1 MTLLTTLLAFAVA
14 IGVLVVFHELGHYTV
29 ARWCGVKVLRFSVG
43 FGAPVVKWTM
53 GRDRTE
59 WTLCALPLGGYVR
72 MLDERDETQVVDP
85 EDRARA
91 FNRQSVYKR
100 FAIVAAGPIANFLLA
115 IALYAGL
122 NLAGVTEPVAR
133 IAAPAAGT
141 LAARA
146 GLAGGELITGVR
158 ENGNSPDE
166 AVGDES
172 PVRSWEDLRWRLVD
186 PMIDGQRVTLVARTR
201 DGRAEYMLD
210 AAGQHFDADSEQ
222 DFMQRLGLVPSAR
235 VKVGQLL
242 PDGAAGKAGLRV
254 GDEITAVDGL
264 AVVSAKAL
272 VDAVRAHP
280 GKPLTLTIRRDGATQ
295 QITLT
300 PSAEVDAEQSGGGAA
315 AARVGK
321 IGAALASQV
330 DTVTVRYGL
339 FEAIGRGAQRTWDV
353 TAFSVRMFGKMITGQ
368 ASLKNLSG
376 PVTIADY
383 AGRSARLGLDYFVA
397 FLALVSIS
405 LGVLNLLP
413 IPVLD
418 GGYLLYYAVE
428 AITGRAVSE
437 RWQGAL
443 QRVGIV
449 CILALSAV
457 ALFNDLS
464 KLLH

>member
-1 MTLLTTLLAFAVA
+1 MNLLTTLLAFAVA

-29 ARWCGVKVLRFSVG
+29 ARLCGVKVLRFSVG
-43 FGAPVVKWTM
+43 FGAPLLKWTM

-59 WTLCALPLGGYVR
+59 WTVCALPLGGYVR
-72 MLDERDETQVVDP
+72 MLDERDETQIVAP
-85 EDRARA
+85 EDRDRA

-133 IAAPAAGT
+133 VAPPAAGT

-146 GLAGGELITGVR
+146 GLSGGEVITGVR
-158 ENGNSPDE
+158 ENGNGPDA
-166 AVGDES
+166 AVGDEA

-186 PMIDGQRVTLVARTR
+186 PMIEGQRVTLVARTR
-201 DGRAEYMLD
+201 DGRAEYTLD
-210 AAGQHFDADSEQ
+210 AAGQHLDADGDQ

-235 VKVGQLL
+235 VKVGQLT
-242 PDGAAGKAGLRV
+242 PGGVAEKAGLRV
-254 GDEITAVDGL
+254 GDEITAVDGSPL
-264 AVVSAKAL
+264 TSAKAL

-280 GKPLTLTIRRDGATQ
+280 GKPMTLTVRRDGGVRNV
-295 QITLT
+295 TLT
-300 PSAEVDAEQSGGGAA
+300 PSAEVDAAGQGAA
-315 AARVGK
+315 AGARVGK
-321 IGAALASQV
+321 IGAALASQI
-330 DTVTVRYGL
+330 DSVTVRYGL

>member
-1 MTLLTTLLAFAVA
+1 M
-14 IGVLVVFHELGHYTV
+14 
-29 ARWCGVKVLRFSVG
+29 
-43 FGAPVVKWTM
+43 
-53 GRDRTE
+53 
-59 WTLCALPLGGYVR
+59 
-72 MLDERDETQVVDP
+72 
-85 EDRARA
+85 
-91 FNRQSVYKR
+91 
-100 FAIVAAGPIANFLLA
+100 
-115 IALYAGL
+115 
-122 NLAGVTEPVAR
+122 
-133 IAAPAAGT
+133 
-141 LAARA
+141 
-146 GLAGGELITGVR
+146 
-158 ENGNSPDE
+158 
-166 AVGDES
+166 

-186 PMIDGQRVTLVARTR
+186 PMIDGQRVTLIARTR
-201 DGRAEYMLD
+201 DGRAEYTLD
-210 AAGQHFDADSEQ
+210 AAGQHFDADGEQ

-235 VKVGQLL
+235 VKVGQLIAG
-242 PDGAAGKAGLRV
+242 GAAGAAGLRV
-254 GDEITAVDGL
+254 GDEITAVDGS
-264 AVVSAKAL
+264 AVTSAKGL

-280 GKPLTLTIRRDGATQ
+280 GKPMTFTVRRDGALMNV
-295 QITLT
+295 TLT
-300 PSAEVDAEQSGGGAA
+300 PAAEVDSAEAGG
-315 AARVGK
+315 ARVGK

-330 DTVTVRYGL
+330 DSVTVRYGL

-437 RWQGAL
+437 RWQGVL

-457 ALFNDLS
+457 ALFNDMS

>member
-1 MTLLTTLLAFAVA
+1 MTLLSTLLAFAVA
-14 IGVLVVFHELGHYTV
+14 IGVLVVFHELGHYSV
-29 ARWCGVKVLRFSVG
+29 ARLCGVKVLRFSVG
-43 FGAPVVKWTM
+43 FGTPLLKWTM

-59 WTLCALPLGGYVR
+59 WAVCALPLGGYVR
-72 MLDERDETQVVDP
+72 MLDERDDTQIVAP
-85 EDRARA
+85 EDRDRA

-100 FAIVAAGPIANFLLA
+100 FAIVAAGPVANFLLA

-122 NLAGVTEPVAR
+122 NLVGVTEPVAR
-133 IAAPAAGT
+133 VAPPAAGT

-158 ENGNSPDE
+158 ENGTSSDE
-166 AVGDES
+166 AVGDDM

-186 PMIDGQRVTLVARTR
+186 PMIDGQRVTLIARTR
-201 DGRAEYMLD
+201 DGRAEYTLD
-210 AAGQHFDADSEQ
+210 AAGQHFDADGEQ

-235 VKVGQLL
+235 VKVGQLIAG
-242 PDGAAGKAGLRV
+242 GAAGAAGLRV
-254 GDEITAVDGL
+254 GDEITAVDGS
-264 AVVSAKAL
+264 AVTSAKGL

-280 GKPLTLTIRRDGATQ
+280 GKPMTFTVRRDGALMNV
-295 QITLT
+295 TLT
-300 PSAEVDAEQSGGGAA
+300 PAAEVDSAEAGG
-315 AARVGK
+315 ARVGK

-330 DTVTVRYGL
+330 DSVTVRYGL
-339 FEAIGRGAQRTWDV
+339 FEAIGRGAERTWDV

-428 AITGRAVSE
+428 AITGRTVSE
-437 RWQGAL
+437 RWQGVL

-457 ALFNDLS
+457 ALFNDMS

>member
-1 MTLLTTLLAFAVA
+1 MNLLTTLLAFAIA

-29 ARWCGVKVLRFSVG
+29 ARLCGVKVLRFSVG
-43 FGAPVVKWTM
+43 FGAPLLKWTM
-53 GRDRTE
+53 GRDHTE
-59 WTLCALPLGGYVR
+59 WTVCALPLGGYVR
-72 MLDERDETQVVDP
+72 MLDERDETQVVAP

-91 FNRQSVYKR
+91 FNRKSVYQR
-100 FAIVAAGPIANFLLA
+100 FAIVAAGPVANFLLA

-133 IAAPAAGT
+133 IASPAAGT

-146 GLAGGELITGVR
+146 GMSGGELITAIR
-158 ENGNSPDE
+158 ESGRHPDE
-166 AVGDES
+166 AVGEEVA
-172 PVRSWEDLRWRLVD
+172 VRSWEDLRWRLVD
-186 PMIDGQRVTLVARTR
+186 PMIEGQRVTLVARTR
-201 DGRAEYMLD
+201 DGRAEFTLD
-210 AAGQHFDADSEQ
+210 AAGQHFDADGEQ

-235 VKVGQLL
+235 VKVGQIMAG
-242 PDGAAGKAGLRV
+242 GAAGTAGLRV
-254 GDEITAVDGL
+254 GDEITAVDGSP
-264 AVVSAKAL
+264 VTSAKGF

-280 GKPLTLTIRRDGATQ
+280 GKPMTLTVRRDGSLRSV
-295 QITLT
+295 TLT
-300 PSAEVDAEQSGGGAA
+300 PLVDADPAAGG
-315 AARVGK
+315 ARVGK

-330 DTVTVRYGL
+330 DSVTVRYGL

-368 ASLKNLSG
+368 ASLRNLSG

>member
-1 MTLLTTLLAFAVA
+1 MTLLSTLLAFAVA
-14 IGVLVVFHELGHYTV
+14 IGVLVVFHELGHYSV
-29 ARWCGVKVLRFSVG
+29 ARLCGVKVLRFSVG
-43 FGAPVVKWTM
+43 FGTPLLKWTM

-59 WTLCALPLGGYVR
+59 WTVCALPLGGYVR
-72 MLDERDETQVVDP
+72 MLDERDDTQIVAP
-85 EDRARA
+85 EDRDRA

-100 FAIVAAGPIANFLLA
+100 FAIVAAGPVANFLLA

-122 NLAGVTEPVAR
+122 NLVGVTEPVAR
-133 IAAPAAGT
+133 VAPPAAGT

-158 ENGNSPDE
+158 ENGTSSDE
-166 AVGDES
+166 AVGDDM

-186 PMIDGQRVTLVARTR
+186 PMIDGQRVTLIARTR
-201 DGRAEYMLD
+201 DGRAEYTLD
-210 AAGQHFDADSEQ
+210 AAGQHFDADGEQ

-235 VKVGQLL
+235 VKVGQLIAG
-242 PDGAAGKAGLRV
+242 GAAGAAGLRV
-254 GDEITAVDGL
+254 GDEITAVDGS
-264 AVVSAKAL
+264 AVTSAKGL

-280 GKPLTLTIRRDGATQ
+280 GKPMTFTVRRDGALMTV
-295 QITLT
+295 TLT
-300 PSAEVDAEQSGGGAA
+300 PAAEVDSAEAGG
-315 AARVGK
+315 ARVGK

-330 DTVTVRYGL
+330 DSVTVRYGL

-437 RWQGAL
+437 RWQGVL

-457 ALFNDLS
+457 ALFNDMS

>member
-1 MTLLTTLLAFAVA
+1 MTLLSTLLAFAVA

-29 ARWCGVKVLRFSVG
+29 ARLCGVKVLRFSVG
-43 FGAPVVKWTM
+43 FGMPLFKWTM

-59 WTLCALPLGGYVR
+59 WTVCALPLGGYVR
-72 MLDERDETQVVDP
+72 MLDERDDTQIVAP

-91 FNRQSVYKR
+91 FNQQSVYKR
-100 FAIVAAGPIANFLLA
+100 FAIVAAGPVANFLLA

-122 NLAGVTEPVAR
+122 NLVGVAEPVAR
-133 IAAPAAGT
+133 VAPPAAGT

-146 GLAGGELITGVR
+146 GLSGGELITGVR
-158 ENGNSPDE
+158 ENGSSPDE
-166 AVGDES
+166 AVGDEV

-186 PMIDGQRVTLVARTR
+186 PMIEGQRVTLVARTR
-201 DGRAEYMLD
+201 DGRGEFTLD
-210 AAGQHFDADSEQ
+210 AAGQHFDADGEQ

-235 VKVGQLL
+235 VTVGQLIAG
-242 PDGAAGKAGLRV
+242 GAAGAAGLRV
-254 GDEITAVDGL
+254 GDEITAVDSSP
-264 AVVSAKAL
+264 VISAKAL

-280 GKPLTLTIRRDGATQ
+280 GKPMTLTVRRDGAVRNV
-295 QITLT
+295 TLT
-300 PSAEVDAEQSGGGAA
+300 PSAEVDPAEAGG
-315 AARVGK
+315 ARVGK
-321 IGAALASQV
+321 IGAALSSQI
-330 DTVTVRYGL
+330 DSVTVRYGL
-339 FEAIGRGAQRTWDV
+339 FEAVGRGAQRTWDV

-437 RWQGAL
+437 RWQGVL

>member
-14 IGVLVVFHELGHYTV
+14 IGVLVVFHELGHYSV
-29 ARWCGVKVLRFSVG
+29 ARMCGVKVLRFSVG
-43 FGAPVVKWTM
+43 FGAPLFKWTM

-59 WTLCALPLGGYVR
+59 WTVCALPLGGYVR
-72 MLDERDETQVVDP
+72 MLDERDETQTVAP
-85 EDRARA
+85 EERARA

-100 FAIVAAGPIANFLLA
+100 FAIVAAGPVANFLLA
-115 IALYAGL
+115 IVLYAGL
-122 NLAGVTEPVAR
+122 NVAGVTEPVAR
-133 IAAPAAGT
+133 IAPPAAGT

-146 GLAGGELITGVR
+146 GMSGGELITGVR
-158 ENGNSPDE
+158 ENGSSSDE
-166 AVGDES
+166 AVGNEV

-186 PMIDGQRVTLVARTR
+186 PMIDGQRVTLVTRTR

-210 AAGQHFDADSEQ
+210 AAGQHFDAAADGER

-235 VKVGQLL
+235 VVVGQLL
-242 PDGAAGKAGLRV
+242 AGGAAGPAGLRV
-254 GDEITAVDGL
+254 GDEITAVDGSPI
-264 AVVSAKAL
+264 ASAKAL

-280 GKPLTLTIRRDGATQ
+280 DKPMTLTVRRDGTLRDV
-295 QITLT
+295 TLT
-300 PSAEVDAEQSGGGAA
+300 PSAEVDPAAPGG
-315 AARVGK
+315 ARVGK
-321 IGAALASQV
+321 IGAALTSQI
-330 DTVTVRYGL
+330 DTVKVRYGPIDAL
-339 FEAIGRGAQRTWDV
+339 SRGAQRTWDV
-353 TAFSVRMFGKMITGQ
+353 TAFSVRMFGKMLTGQ

-428 AITGRAVSE
+428 AMTGRVISE

>member
-1 MTLLTTLLAFAVA
+1 MPLLSTLLAFAVA
-14 IGVLVVFHELGHYTV
+14 IGVLVVFHELGHYSV
-29 ARWCGVKVLRFSVG
+29 ARLCGVKVLRFSVG
-43 FGAPVVKWTM
+43 FGTPLLKWTM

-59 WTLCALPLGGYVR
+59 WTVCALPLGGYVR
-72 MLDERDETQVVDP
+72 MLDERDDTQIVAP
-85 EDRARA
+85 EDRDRA

-100 FAIVAAGPIANFLLA
+100 FAIVAAGPVANFLLA

-122 NLAGVTEPVAR
+122 NLVGVTEPVAR
-133 IAAPAAGT
+133 VAPPAAGT

-158 ENGNSPDE
+158 ENGTSSDE
-166 AVGDES
+166 AVGDDM

-186 PMIDGQRVTLVARTR
+186 PMIDGQRVTLIARTR
-201 DGRAEYMLD
+201 DGRAEYTLD
-210 AAGQHFDADSEQ
+210 AAGQHFDADGEQ

-235 VKVGQLL
+235 VKVGQLIAG
-242 PDGAAGKAGLRV
+242 GAAGAAGLRV
-254 GDEITAVDGL
+254 GDEITAVDGS
-264 AVVSAKAL
+264 AVTSAKGL

-280 GKPLTLTIRRDGATQ
+280 GKPMTFTVRRDGALMNV
-295 QITLT
+295 TLT
-300 PSAEVDAEQSGGGAA
+300 PAAEVDSAEAGG
-315 AARVGK
+315 ARVGK

-330 DTVTVRYGL
+330 DSVTVRYGL

-437 RWQGAL
+437 RWQGVL

-457 ALFNDLS
+457 ALFNDMS

>member
-1 MTLLTTLLAFAVA
+1 MTLLSTLLAFAVA
-14 IGVLVVFHELGHYTV
+14 IGVLVVFHELGHYSV
-29 ARWCGVKVLRFSVG
+29 ARLCGVKVLRFSVG
-43 FGAPVVKWTM
+43 FGTPLLKWTM

-59 WTLCALPLGGYVR
+59 WTVCALPLGGYVR
-72 MLDERDETQVVDP
+72 MLDERDDTQIVAP
-85 EDRARA
+85 EDLDRA

-100 FAIVAAGPIANFLLA
+100 FAIVAAGPVANFLLA

-122 NLAGVTEPVAR
+122 NLVGVTEPVAR
-133 IAAPAAGT
+133 VAPPAAGT

-158 ENGNSPDE
+158 ENGTSSDE
-166 AVGDES
+166 AVGDDM

-186 PMIDGQRVTLVARTR
+186 PMIDGQRVTLIARTR
-201 DGRAEYMLD
+201 DGRAEFTLD
-210 AAGQHFDADSEQ
+210 AAGQHFDADGEQ

-235 VKVGQLL
+235 VKVGQLIAG
-242 PDGAAGKAGLRV
+242 GAAGAAGLRV
-254 GDEITAVDGL
+254 GDEITAVDGS
-264 AVVSAKAL
+264 AVTSAKGL

-280 GKPLTLTIRRDGATQ
+280 GKPMTFTVRRDGALMTV
-295 QITLT
+295 TLT
-300 PSAEVDAEQSGGGAA
+300 PAAEVDSAEAGG
-315 AARVGK
+315 ARVGK

-330 DTVTVRYGL
+330 DSVTVRYGL

-437 RWQGAL
+437 RWQGVL

-457 ALFNDLS
+457 ALFNDMS

>member
-1 MTLLTTLLAFAVA
+1 MTLLSTLLAFAVA
-14 IGVLVVFHELGHYTV
+14 IGVLVVFHELGHYSV
-29 ARWCGVKVLRFSVG
+29 ARLCGVKVLRFSVG
-43 FGAPVVKWTM
+43 FGTPLLKWTM

-59 WTLCALPLGGYVR
+59 WTVCALPLGGYVR
-72 MLDERDETQVVDP
+72 MLDERDDTQIVAP
-85 EDRARA
+85 EDRDRA

-100 FAIVAAGPIANFLLA
+100 FAIVAAGPVANFLLA

-122 NLAGVTEPVAR
+122 NLVGVTEPVAR
-133 IAAPAAGT
+133 VAPPAAGT

-158 ENGNSPDE
+158 ENGTSSDE
-166 AVGDES
+166 AVGDDM

-186 PMIDGQRVTLVARTR
+186 PMIDGQRVTLIARTR
-201 DGRAEYMLD
+201 DGRAEYTLD
-210 AAGQHFDADSEQ
+210 AAGQHFDADGEQ

-235 VKVGQLL
+235 VKVGQLIAG
-242 PDGAAGKAGLRV
+242 GAAGAAGLRV
-254 GDEITAVDGL
+254 GDEITAVDGS
-264 AVVSAKAL
+264 AVTSAKGL

-280 GKPLTLTIRRDGATQ
+280 GKPMTFTVRRDGALMTV
-295 QITLT
+295 TLT
-300 PSAEVDAEQSGGGAA
+300 PAAEVDSAEAGG
-315 AARVGK
+315 ARVGK

-330 DTVTVRYGL
+330 DSVTVRYSL

-437 RWQGAL
+437 RWQGVL

-457 ALFNDLS
+457 ALFNDMS

>member
-1 MTLLTTLLAFAVA
+1 MTLLSTLLAFAVA
-14 IGVLVVFHELGHYTV
+14 IGVLVVFHELGHYSV
-29 ARWCGVKVLRFSVG
+29 ARLCGVKVLRFSVG
-43 FGAPVVKWTM
+43 FGTPLLKWTM

-59 WTLCALPLGGYVR
+59 WTVCALPLGGYVR
-72 MLDERDETQVVDP
+72 MLDERDDTQIVAP
-85 EDRARA
+85 EDRDRA

-100 FAIVAAGPIANFLLA
+100 FAIVAAGPVANFLLA

-122 NLAGVTEPVAR
+122 NLVGVTEPVAR
-133 IAAPAAGT
+133 VAPPAAGT

-158 ENGNSPDE
+158 ENGTSSDE
-166 AVGDES
+166 AVGDDM

-186 PMIDGQRVTLVARTR
+186 PMIDGQRVTLIARTR
-201 DGRAEYMLD
+201 DGRAEFTLD
-210 AAGQHFDADSEQ
+210 AAGQHFDADGEQ

-235 VKVGQLL
+235 VKVGQLIAG
-242 PDGAAGKAGLRV
+242 GAAGAAGLRV
-254 GDEITAVDGL
+254 GDEITAVDGS
-264 AVVSAKAL
+264 AVTSAKGL

-280 GKPLTLTIRRDGATQ
+280 GKPMTFTVRRDGALMNV
-295 QITLT
+295 TLT
-300 PSAEVDAEQSGGGAA
+300 PAAEVDSAEAGG
-315 AARVGK
+315 ARVGK

-330 DTVTVRYGL
+330 DSVTVRYGL

-437 RWQGAL
+437 RWQGVL

-457 ALFNDLS
+457 ALFNDMS

>member
-1 MTLLTTLLAFAVA
+1 MTLLSTLLAFAVA
-14 IGVLVVFHELGHYTV
+14 IGVLVVFHELGHYSV
-29 ARWCGVKVLRFSVG
+29 ARLCGVKVLRFSVG
-43 FGAPVVKWTM
+43 FGAPLLKWTM

-59 WTLCALPLGGYVR
+59 WTVCALPLGGYVR
-72 MLDERDETQVVDP
+72 MLDERDDTQIVAP
-85 EDRARA
+85 EDRDRA

-100 FAIVAAGPIANFLLA
+100 FAIVAAGPVANFLLA
-115 IALYAGL
+115 IALYTGL
-122 NLAGVTEPVAR
+122 NLVGVTEPVAR
-133 IAAPAAGT
+133 VAPPAAGT

-158 ENGNSPDE
+158 ENGTSPDE
-166 AVGDES
+166 AVGDEM

-186 PMIDGQRVTLVARTR
+186 PMIDGQRVTLIARTR
-201 DGRAEYMLD
+201 DGRAEYTLD
-210 AAGQHFDADSEQ
+210 AAGQHLDADGEQ

-235 VKVGQLL
+235 VKVGQLIAG
-242 PDGAAGKAGLRV
+242 GAAGAAGLRV
-254 GDEITAVDGL
+254 GDEITAVDGS
-264 AVVSAKAL
+264 AVTSAKGL

-280 GKPLTLTIRRDGATQ
+280 GKPMTFTVRRDGALTSV
-295 QITLT
+295 TLT
-300 PSAEVDAEQSGGGAA
+300 PAAEVDSAEAGG
-315 AARVGK
+315 ARVGK

-330 DTVTVRYGL
+330 DSVTVRYGL

-437 RWQGAL
+437 RWQGVL

>member
-1 MTLLTTLLAFAVA
+1 MT
-14 IGVLVVFHELGHYTV
+14 
-29 ARWCGVKVLRFSVG
+29 
-43 FGAPVVKWTM
+43 
-53 GRDRTE
+53 
-59 WTLCALPLGGYVR
+59 
-72 MLDERDETQVVDP
+72 
-85 EDRARA
+85 
-91 FNRQSVYKR
+91 
-100 FAIVAAGPIANFLLA
+100 
-115 IALYAGL
+115 
-122 NLAGVTEPVAR
+122 
-133 IAAPAAGT
+133 
-141 LAARA
+141 
-146 GLAGGELITGVR
+146 
-158 ENGNSPDE
+158 
-166 AVGDES
+166 
-172 PVRSWEDLRWRLVD
+172 
-186 PMIDGQRVTLVARTR
+186 
-201 DGRAEYMLD
+201 
-210 AAGQHFDADSEQ
+210 
-222 DFMQRLGLVPSAR
+222 
-235 VKVGQLL
+235 
-242 PDGAAGKAGLRV
+242 
-254 GDEITAVDGL
+254 
-264 AVVSAKAL
+264 SAKGL

-280 GKPLTLTIRRDGATQ
+280 GKPMTFTVRRDGALMNV
-295 QITLT
+295 TLT
-300 PSAEVDAEQSGGGAA
+300 PAAEVDSAEAGG
-315 AARVGK
+315 ARVGK

-330 DTVTVRYGL
+330 DSVTVRYGL

-437 RWQGAL
+437 RWQGVL

-457 ALFNDLS
+457 ALFNDMS

>member
-1 MTLLTTLLAFAVA
+1 MTLLSTLLAFAVA
-14 IGVLVVFHELGHYTV
+14 IGVLVVFHELGHYSV
-29 ARWCGVKVLRFSVG
+29 ARLCGVKVLRFSVG
-43 FGAPVVKWTM
+43 FGTPLLKWTM

-59 WTLCALPLGGYVR
+59 WTVCALPLGGYVR
-72 MLDERDETQVVDP
+72 MLDERDDTQIVAP
-85 EDRARA
+85 EDRDRA

-100 FAIVAAGPIANFLLA
+100 FAIVAAGPVANFLLA

-122 NLAGVTEPVAR
+122 NLVGVTEPVAR
-133 IAAPAAGT
+133 VAPPAAGT

-158 ENGNSPDE
+158 ENGTSSDE
-166 AVGDES
+166 AVGDDM

-186 PMIDGQRVTLVARTR
+186 PMIDGQRVTLIARTR
-201 DGRAEYMLD
+201 DGRAEYTLD
-210 AAGQHFDADSEQ
+210 AAGQHFDADGEQ

-235 VKVGQLL
+235 VKVGQLIAE
-242 PDGAAGKAGLRV
+242 GAAGAAGLRV
-254 GDEITAVDGL
+254 GDEITAVDGS
-264 AVVSAKAL
+264 AVTSAKGL

-280 GKPLTLTIRRDGATQ
+280 GKPMTFTVRRDGALMNV
-295 QITLT
+295 TLT
-300 PSAEVDAEQSGGGAA
+300 PAAEVDSAEAGG
-315 AARVGK
+315 ARVGK

-330 DTVTVRYGL
+330 DSVTVRYGL

-437 RWQGAL
+437 RWQGVL

-457 ALFNDLS
+457 ALFNDMS

>member
-1 MTLLTTLLAFAVA
+1 MTLLSTLLAFAVA
-14 IGVLVVFHELGHYTV
+14 IGVLVVFHELGHYSV
-29 ARWCGVKVLRFSVG
+29 ARLCGVKVLRFSVG
-43 FGAPVVKWTM
+43 FGTPLLKWTM

-59 WTLCALPLGGYVR
+59 WAVCALPLGGYVR
-72 MLDERDETQVVDP
+72 MLDERDDTQIVAP
-85 EDRARA
+85 EDRDRA

-100 FAIVAAGPIANFLLA
+100 FAIVAAGPVANFLLA

-122 NLAGVTEPVAR
+122 NLVGVTEPVAR
-133 IAAPAAGT
+133 VAPPAAGT

-158 ENGNSPDE
+158 ENGTSSDE
-166 AVGDES
+166 AVGDDM

-186 PMIDGQRVTLVARTR
+186 PMIDGQRVTLIARTR
-201 DGRAEYMLD
+201 DGRAEYTLD
-210 AAGQHFDADSEQ
+210 AAGQHFDADGEQ

-235 VKVGQLL
+235 VKVGQLIAG
-242 PDGAAGKAGLRV
+242 GAAGAAGLRV
-254 GDEITAVDGL
+254 GDEITAVDGS
-264 AVVSAKAL
+264 AVTSAKGL

-280 GKPLTLTIRRDGATQ
+280 GKPMTFTVRRDGALMNV
-295 QITLT
+295 TLT
-300 PSAEVDAEQSGGGAA
+300 PAAEVDSAEAGG
-315 AARVGK
+315 ARVGK

-330 DTVTVRYGL
+330 DSVTVRYGL

-437 RWQGAL
+437 RWQGVL

-457 ALFNDLS
+457 ALFNDMS

>member
-29 ARWCGVKVLRFSVG
+29 ARLCGVKVLRFSVG
-43 FGAPVVKWTM
+43 FGMPLLKWTM

-59 WTLCALPLGGYVR
+59 WTVCALPLGGYVR
-72 MLDERDETQVVDP
+72 MLDERDETQIVAP

-100 FAIVAAGPIANFLLA
+100 FAIVAAGPVANFLLA

-133 IAAPAAGT
+133 IAPPAAGT

-146 GLAGGELITGVR
+146 GMSGGEVITGVR
-158 ENGNSPDE
+158 ENGSSPDE
-166 AVGDES
+166 AVGSEV

-210 AAGQHFDADSEQ
+210 AAGQHFDADGEQ

-235 VKVGQLL
+235 VKVGQLMAG
-242 PDGAAGKAGLRV
+242 GAAGVAGLRV
-254 GDEITAVDGL
+254 GDEITAIDGSP
-264 AVVSAKAL
+264 VGSAKAL

-280 GKPLTLTIRRDGATQ
+280 GKPMTLTVRRDGALRN
-295 QITLT
+295 ITLT
-300 PSAEVDAEQSGGGAA
+300 PSAEVDPAEAGG
-315 AARVGK
+315 ARVGK

-339 FEAIGRGAQRTWDV
+339 LDAIGRGAQRTWDV

>member
-1 MTLLTTLLAFAVA
+1 MNLLTTLLAFAVA

-29 ARWCGVKVLRFSVG
+29 ARLCGVKVLRFSVG
-43 FGAPVVKWTM
+43 FGMPLLKWTM

-59 WTLCALPLGGYVR
+59 WTVCALPLGGYVR
-72 MLDERDETQVVDP
+72 MLDERDETQIVAP

-91 FNRQSVYKR
+91 FNQKSVYKR
-100 FAIVAAGPIANFLLA
+100 FAIVAAGPVANFLLA
-115 IALYAGL
+115 IALYASL

-133 IAAPAAGT
+133 IAPPAAGT

-146 GLAGGELITGVR
+146 GLSGGELITGVR
-158 ENGNSPDE
+158 ENGRSPDE
-166 AVGDES
+166 AVGEEAA
-172 PVRSWEDLRWRLVD
+172 VRSWEDLRWRLVD

-201 DGRAEYMLD
+201 DGRAEYTLD
-210 AAGQHFDADSEQ
+210 AAGQHFDADGEQ

-235 VKVGQLL
+235 VKVGQIIAG
-242 PDGAAGKAGLRV
+242 GAAGLAGLRV
-254 GDEITAVDGL
+254 GDEITAVDGTP
-264 AVVSAKAL
+264 VTSAKAL

-280 GKPLTLTIRRDGATQ
+280 GKPMTLTVRRDGSPRNV
-295 QITLT
+295 TLT
-300 PSAEVDAEQSGGGAA
+300 PNVEVDSATAGGE
-315 AARVGK
+315 RVGK

-330 DTVTVRYGL
+330 DSVTVRYGL

-353 TAFSVRMFGKMITGQ
+353 TAFSVRMFGKMFTGQ

-383 AGRSARLGLDYFVA
+383 AGRSARLGLDYFIA

>member
-1 MTLLTTLLAFAVA
+1 MTLLSTLLAFAVA
-14 IGVLVVFHELGHYTV
+14 IGVLVVFHELGHYSV
-29 ARWCGVKVLRFSVG
+29 ARLCGVKVLRFSVG
-43 FGAPVVKWTM
+43 FGTPLLKWTM

-59 WTLCALPLGGYVR
+59 WTVCALPLGGYVR
-72 MLDERDETQVVDP
+72 MLDERDDTQIVAP
-85 EDRARA
+85 EDRDRA

-100 FAIVAAGPIANFLLA
+100 FAIVAAGPVANFLLA
-115 IALYAGL
+115 IALYTGL
-122 NLAGVTEPVAR
+122 NLVGVTEPVAR
-133 IAAPAAGT
+133 VAPPAAGT

-158 ENGNSPDE
+158 ENGTSSDE
-166 AVGDES
+166 AVGDDM

-186 PMIDGQRVTLVARTR
+186 PMIDGQRVTLIARTR
-201 DGRAEYMLD
+201 DGRAEYTLD
-210 AAGQHFDADSEQ
+210 AAGQHFDADGEQ

-235 VKVGQLL
+235 VKVGQLIAG
-242 PDGAAGKAGLRV
+242 GAAGAAGLRV
-254 GDEITAVDGL
+254 GDEITAVDGS
-264 AVVSAKAL
+264 AVTSAKGL

-280 GKPLTLTIRRDGATQ
+280 GKPMTFTVRRDGALMNV
-295 QITLT
+295 TLT
-300 PSAEVDAEQSGGGAA
+300 PAAEVDSAEAGG
-315 AARVGK
+315 ARVGK

-330 DTVTVRYGL
+330 DSVTVRYGL

-437 RWQGAL
+437 RWQGVL

-457 ALFNDLS
+457 ALFNDMS

>member
-1 MTLLTTLLAFAVA
+1 MNLLTTLLAFAVA

-29 ARWCGVKVLRFSVG
+29 ARLCGVKVLRFSVG
-43 FGAPVVKWTM
+43 FGMPLFKWTM

-59 WTLCALPLGGYVR
+59 WTICALPLGGYVR
-72 MLDERDETQVVDP
+72 MLDERDETQIVTP
-85 EDRARA
+85 EDRPRA
-91 FNRQSVYKR
+91 FNQKSVYKR
-100 FAIVAAGPIANFLLA
+100 FAIVAAGPVANFLLA

-133 IAAPAAGT
+133 IAPPAAGT

-146 GLAGGELITGVR
+146 GMSGGELITGVR
-158 ENGNSPDE
+158 ENGTNPDE
-166 AVGDES
+166 AVGEQTA
-172 PVRSWEDLRWRLVD
+172 VRSWEDLRWRLVD
-186 PMIDGQRVTLVARTR
+186 PMIEGQRVTLLARTR
-201 DGRAEYMLD
+201 DGRAEFTLD
-210 AAGQHFDADSEQ
+210 AAGQHFDADGEQ

-235 VKVGQLL
+235 VKVGQIMAG
-242 PDGAAGKAGLRV
+242 GAAGQAGLRV
-254 GDEITAVDGL
+254 GDEITAVDGSPV
-264 AVVSAKAL
+264 ASAKAL

-280 GKPLTLTIRRDGATQ
+280 GKPMTLTVRRDGSLRNV
-295 QITLT
+295 TLT
-300 PSAEVDAEQSGGGAA
+300 PSAEVDPAEAGG
-315 AARVGK
+315 ARVGK

-330 DTVTVRYGL
+330 DSVTVRYGL

-368 ASLKNLSG
+368 ASLRNLSG

>member
-1 MTLLTTLLAFAVA
+1 MNLLTTLLAFAIA

-29 ARWCGVKVLRFSVG
+29 ARLCGVKVLRFSVG
-43 FGAPVVKWTM
+43 FGAPLLKWTM

-59 WTLCALPLGGYVR
+59 WTICALPLGGYVR
-72 MLDERDETQVVDP
+72 MLDERDETQIVAP
-85 EDRARA
+85 EDRSRA
-91 FNRQSVYKR
+91 FNQKSVYKR

-133 IAAPAAGT
+133 IAPPPAGT

-146 GLAGGELITGVR
+146 GFSGGELITGVR
-158 ENGNSPDE
+158 DNGRNPDE
-166 AVGDES
+166 AVGDETA
-172 PVRSWEDLRWRLVD
+172 VRSWEDLRWRLVD
-186 PMIDGQRVTLVARTR
+186 PMIEGQRVTLVARTR
-201 DGRAEYMLD
+201 DGRAEYTLD
-210 AAGQHFDADSEQ
+210 AAGQHFDADGEQ

-235 VKVGQLL
+235 VKVGQIMAG
-242 PDGAAGKAGLRV
+242 GAAGLAGLRV
-254 GDEITAVDGL
+254 GDEITAVDGSPV
-264 AVVSAKAL
+264 ASAKAL

-280 GKPLTLTIRRDGATQ
+280 GKPMTLTVRRDGALSNV
-295 QITLT
+295 TLT
-300 PSAEVDAEQSGGGAA
+300 PSAEADPAA
-315 AARVGK
+315 AGGARVGK

-330 DTVTVRYGL
+330 DSVTVRYGL

>member
-1 MTLLTTLLAFAVA
+1 MNLLTTLLAFAIA

-29 ARWCGVKVLRFSVG
+29 ARLCGVKVLRFSVG
-43 FGAPVVKWTM
+43 FGAPLFKWTM

-59 WTLCALPLGGYVR
+59 WTVCALPLGGYVR
-72 MLDERDETQVVDP
+72 MLDERDETQIVAP

-91 FNRQSVYKR
+91 FNRKSVYQR
-100 FAIVAAGPIANFLLA
+100 FAIVAAGPVANFLLA

-133 IAAPAAGT
+133 IAPPAAGT

-146 GLAGGELITGVR
+146 GMSGGELITAVR
-158 ENGNSPDE
+158 ESGRQPDE
-166 AVGDES
+166 AIGDEA

-186 PMIDGQRVTLVARTR
+186 PMIEGQRVTLVARTR
-201 DGRAEYMLD
+201 DGRAEFTLD
-210 AAGQHFDADSEQ
+210 AAGQHFDADGEQ

-235 VKVGQLL
+235 VKVGQIMAG
-242 PDGAAGKAGLRV
+242 GAAGAVGLRV
-254 GDEITAVDGL
+254 GDEITTVDGSP
-264 AVVSAKAL
+264 VTSAKGF

-280 GKPLTLTIRRDGATQ
+280 GKPMTLTVRRDGSSRSV
-295 QITLT
+295 TLT
-300 PSAEVDAEQSGGGAA
+300 PSVDADPAAGG
-315 AARVGK
+315 ARVGK

-330 DTVTVRYGL
+330 DSVTVRYGL

-368 ASLKNLSG
+368 ASLRNLSG

>member
-1 MTLLTTLLAFAVA
+1 MTLLSTLLAFAVA
-14 IGVLVVFHELGHYTV
+14 IGVLVVFHELGHYSV
-29 ARWCGVKVLRFSVG
+29 ARLCGVKVLRFSVG
-43 FGAPVVKWTM
+43 FGTPLLKWTM

-59 WTLCALPLGGYVR
+59 WTVCALPLGGYVR
-72 MLDERDETQVVDP
+72 MLDERDDTQIVAP
-85 EDRARA
+85 EDRDRA

-100 FAIVAAGPIANFLLA
+100 FAIVAAGPVANFLLA

-122 NLAGVTEPVAR
+122 NLVGVTEPVAR
-133 IAAPAAGT
+133 VAPPAAGT

-158 ENGNSPDE
+158 ENGTSSDE
-166 AVGDES
+166 AVGDDM

-186 PMIDGQRVTLVARTR
+186 PMIDGQRVTLIARTR
-201 DGRAEYMLD
+201 DGRAEYTLD
-210 AAGQHFDADSEQ
+210 AAGQHFDADGEQ

-235 VKVGQLL
+235 VKVGQLIAG
-242 PDGAAGKAGLRV
+242 GAAGAAGLRV
-254 GDEITAVDGL
+254 GDEITAVDGS
-264 AVVSAKAL
+264 AVTSAKGL

-280 GKPLTLTIRRDGATQ
+280 GKPMTFTVRRDGALMNVA
-295 QITLT
+295 LT
-300 PSAEVDAEQSGGGAA
+300 PAAEVDSAEAGG
-315 AARVGK
+315 ARVGK

-330 DTVTVRYGL
+330 DSVTVRYGL
-339 FEAIGRGAQRTWDV
+339 FEAIGRGVQRTWDV

-437 RWQGAL
+437 RWQGVL

-457 ALFNDLS
+457 ALFNDMS

>member
-14 IGVLVVFHELGHYTV
+14 IGVLVVFHELGHYSV
-29 ARWCGVKVLRFSVG
+29 ARLCGVKVLRFSVG
-43 FGAPVVKWTM
+43 FGTPLLKWTM

-59 WTLCALPLGGYVR
+59 WTVCALPLGGYVR
-72 MLDERDETQVVDP
+72 MLDERDETQVVAP

-100 FAIVAAGPIANFLLA
+100 FAIVAAGPGANFLLA

-133 IAAPAAGT
+133 IAPPAAGT

-146 GLAGGELITGVR
+146 GLSGGELITGVR
-158 ENGNSPDE
+158 ENGKSPDE
-166 AVGDES
+166 AVGDEM

-186 PMIDGQRVTLVARTR
+186 PMIEGQRVTLVARTR

-210 AAGQHFDADSEQ
+210 AAGQHFDADGEQ
-222 DFMQRLGLVPSAR
+222 DFMQRLGLTPSAR

-242 PDGAAGKAGLRV
+242 PGGAAGPAGLRV
-254 GDEITAVDGL
+254 GDEITAVDGSPI
-264 AVVSAKAL
+264 ASAKAL

-280 GKPLTLTIRRDGATQ
+280 GKPMTLTVRRDGALHNV
-295 QITLT
+295 TLT
-300 PSAEVDAEQSGGGAA
+300 PSAEVDPAEAGG
-315 AARVGK
+315 ARVGK

-339 FEAIGRGAQRTWDV
+339 IEAIGRGAQRTWDV
-353 TAFSVRMFGKMITGQ
+353 TSFSVRMFGKMITGQ

>member
-1 MTLLTTLLAFAVA
+1 MNLLTTLLAFAVA

-29 ARWCGVKVLRFSVG
+29 ARLCDVKVLRFSVG
-43 FGAPVVKWTM
+43 FGAPLLKWTM

-59 WTLCALPLGGYVR
+59 WTICALPLGGYVR
-72 MLDERDETQVVDP
+72 MLDERDETQTVAP
-85 EDRARA
+85 EDRSRA
-91 FNRQSVYKR
+91 FNQKSVYKR
-100 FAIVAAGPIANFLLA
+100 FAIVAAGPVANFLLA

-122 NLAGVTEPVAR
+122 NLVGVTEPVAR
-133 IAAPAAGT
+133 IAPPAAGT

-146 GLAGGELITGVR
+146 GLSGGELITGVR
-158 ENGNSPDE
+158 ENGRNPE
-166 AVGDES
+166 AGIGEEAA
-172 PVRSWEDLRWRLVD
+172 VRSWEDLRWRLVD
-186 PMIDGQRVTLVARTR
+186 PMIEGQRVTLVARTR
-201 DGRAEYMLD
+201 DGRAEYTLD
-210 AAGQHFDADSEQ
+210 AAGQHFDADGEQ

-235 VKVGQLL
+235 VTVGQVMAG
-242 PDGAAGKAGLRV
+242 GAAGLAGLRV
-254 GDEITAVDGL
+254 GDEITAVDSSP
-264 AVVSAKAL
+264 VVSAKGL

-280 GKPLTLTIRRDGATQ
+280 GQPMTLTVRRDGNLRSV
-295 QITLT
+295 TLT
-300 PSAEVDAEQSGGGAA
+300 PSAEVDPAA
-315 AARVGK
+315 AGGARVGR

-330 DTVTVRYGL
+330 DSVTVRYGL

>member
-1 MTLLTTLLAFAVA
+1 MTLLSTLLAFAVA
-14 IGVLVVFHELGHYTV
+14 IGVLVVFHELGHYSV
-29 ARWCGVKVLRFSVG
+29 ARLCGVKVLRFSVG
-43 FGAPVVKWTM
+43 FGTPLLKWTM

-59 WTLCALPLGGYVR
+59 WTVCALPLGGYVR
-72 MLDERDETQVVDP
+72 MLDERDDTQIVAP
-85 EDRARA
+85 EDRDRA

-100 FAIVAAGPIANFLLA
+100 FAIVAAGPVANFLLA

-122 NLAGVTEPVAR
+122 NLVGVTEPVAR
-133 IAAPAAGT
+133 VAPPAAGT

-158 ENGNSPDE
+158 ENGTSSDE
-166 AVGDES
+166 AVGDDM

-186 PMIDGQRVTLVARTR
+186 PMIDGQRVTLIARTR
-201 DGRAEYMLD
+201 DGRAEYTLD
-210 AAGQHFDADSEQ
+210 AAGQHFDADGEQ

-235 VKVGQLL
+235 VKVGQLIAG
-242 PDGAAGKAGLRV
+242 GAAGAAGLRV
-254 GDEITAVDGL
+254 GDEITAVDGS
-264 AVVSAKAL
+264 AVTSAKGL

-280 GKPLTLTIRRDGATQ
+280 GKPMTFTVRRDGALMNV
-295 QITLT
+295 TLT
-300 PSAEVDAEQSGGGAA
+300 PAAEVDSAEAGG
-315 AARVGK
+315 ARVGK

-330 DTVTVRYGL
+330 DSVTVRYGL

-437 RWQGAL
+437 RWQGVL

-457 ALFNDLS
+457 ALFNDMS